1 MASNRVAALRAERE
15 EVLAFCR
22 RLEPEEWEAPSGC
35 PGWSV
40 KGVVSHM
47 GAAFHGCFTPWFF
60 RIMRTDNV
68 ERSSDKDVAQRASW
82 EPALRLLG
90 ITCRFVC
97 ASELPVLSAGSDR
110 NRQVEFI
117 GAAMQD
123 SPAGVSAFEKDH
135 PHPYPSGLIVAGS
148 YQSYGVIGP
157 PVTVFIDAQGLVAA
171 TFTGPLDGPTLDHY
185 LGLITG

>member
-1 MASNRVAALRAERE
+1 MSVRKAVYFGAAVGAGAVLLLSLAWGLQHAALASPQLLGRPAPHLEIQMLDGVHVDVSEERGRPV
-15 EVLAFCR
+15 VLNF
-22 RLEPEEWEAPSGC
+22 W
-35 PGWSV
+35 
-40 KGVVSHM
+40 
-47 GAAFHGCFTPWFF
+47 
-60 RIMRTDNV
+60 
-68 ERSSDKDVAQRASW
+68 ASW
-82 EPALRLLG
+82 CGP
-90 ITCRFVC
+90 C
-97 ASELPVLSAGSDR
+97 ASELPVLTAGSDR

-135 PHPYPSGLIVAGS
+135 PHPYPSGLIVAGT